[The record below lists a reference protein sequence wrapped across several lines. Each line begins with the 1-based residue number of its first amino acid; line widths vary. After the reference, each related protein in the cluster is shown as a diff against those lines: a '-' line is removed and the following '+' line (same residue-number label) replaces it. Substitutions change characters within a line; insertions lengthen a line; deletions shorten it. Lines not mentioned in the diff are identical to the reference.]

1 VVQDLKCVLRN
12 ILERSLKELHKE
24 DVSILTH
31 WESYV
36 VVFCNV
42 VISTLFNYMHKN
54 GILHTVNNSDAGLIT
69 SWLSGWPMDRHTAC
83 AKNNNKYK
91 LAVGMV
97 NVLGKLWLLN
107 WLSGWS
113 MYLVVEMTNVLS
125 MLLWLLV
132 RKS

>member
-1 VVQDLKCVLRN
+1 MN
-12 ILERSLKELHKE
+12 
-24 DVSILTH
+24 
-31 WESYV
+31 
-36 VVFCNV
+36 
-42 VISTLFNYMHKN
+42 M
-54 GILHTVNNSDAGLIT
+54 
-69 SWLSGWPMDRHTAC
+69 HTAY

-97 NVLGKLWLLN
+97 NVLGKLWLPN

-125 MLLWLLV
+125 ILVWLVV